1 VNELIAQ
8 LVQQL
13 GINEDQAAG
22 GAGTIFKLV
31 KEHLDASDFSQL
43 SSAVSGIE
51 TLIGQA
57 PAAEGAAK
65 LLGSFGSMFGGAAS
79 SAATLGT
86 VASAFKSLNLD
97 VGMVAKF
104 APIILDFVRSKGG
117 GAVADVLQ
125 EELAKFVGK

>member
-1 VNELIAQ
+1 MKELIAQ

-13 GINEDQAAG
+13 GINEEQAAG
-22 GAGTIFKLV
+22 GAGTLFKLI
-31 KEHLDASDFSQL
+31 KEHLDDADFGKL
-43 SSAVSGIE
+43 SAAVSGID

-65 LLGSFGSMFGGAAS
+65 LLGGFGSMFGGAAS
-79 SAATLGT
+79 SAAALGT

-97 VGMVAKF
+97 ASMVAKF

-125 EELAKFVGK
+125 QELARFVGK